1 MDAIE
6 YLKSPAKQDHG
17 TAVAI
22 YGAEQYLKSAALKV
36 VADQILGR
44 EDEDALPTRF
54 TGKDAELVRVL
65 DELRTVSMWSDCR
78 LVIVDNADDFVS
90 KYRAGLEKYL
100 DKPAKKSVLVLDLKS
115 WPKNTKL
122 AKKVAKV
129 GLDINCA
136 ALKPAQVPRW
146 IAAHARQ
153 KYGKTIDG
161 PAAQILVELAGTS
174 LAQLDTELD
183 KLSTYVGETEKIDA
197 EAVRIL
203 VGGWRAETT
212 WAMLDAVRDGQ
223 VGQAIGLLDKLLAA
237 GEAPMKLLGGINF
250 TYRRIAKAT
259 EISRHG
265 MPLADALKSAGM
277 QPFVVGKIVS
287 YMRRI
292 GRPRAEQIYGWLAD
306 ADMDLKGSS
315 SLSDRAVLELLLLRL
330 GGRAGT

>member
-6 YLKSPAKQDHG
+6 YLKSPAKQEHG

-22 YGAEQYLKSAALKV
+22 YGAEQYLKSAAFKV
-36 VADQILGR
+36 VADQILGH

-78 LVIVDNADDFVS
+78 LVIVDSADDFVS

-136 ALKPAQVPRW
+136 SLKPAQVPRW

-183 KLSTYVGETEKIDA
+183 KLSTYVSETENITTPMRCGFWWG
-197 EAVRIL
+197 V
-203 VGGWRAETT
+203 RAETT

-292 GRPRAEQIYGWLAD
+292 GRPRAERIYGWLAD
-306 ADMDLKGSS
+306 AEMDLEEAA
-315 SLSDRAVLELLLLRL
+315 LSDRAVLEQLLLRL
-330 GGRAGT
+330 GGNART

>member
-6 YLKSPAKQDHG
+6 YLRSPGKQDIG
-17 TAVAI
+17 PAVAI

-36 VADQILGR
+36 VAKQVLGND
-44 EDEDALPTRF
+44 EEDAVPTTF
-54 TGKDAELVRVL
+54 SGKDAELVQVL

-78 LVIVDNADDFVS
+78 LVIIENADEFVT

-100 DKPAKKSVLVLDLKS
+100 DKPAKKSVLALDLKS
-115 WPKNTKL
+115 WPKNTRL
-122 AKKVAKV
+122 AKKIAKT
-129 GLDINCA
+129 GLDVNCA
-136 ALKPAQVPRW
+136 AIKPAQAPRW

-161 PAAQILVELAGTS
+161 AAAQILVELAGTS

-183 KLSTYVGETEKIDA
+183 KLSTYVGEAERIDT

-223 VGQAIGLLDKLLAA
+223 VGHAIGLLDKLLAA

-259 EISRHG
+259 EMTRHG
-265 MPLADALKSAGM
+265 TPLAEALQSSGM
-277 QPFVVGKIVS
+277 HPYAVKQVVS

-292 GRPRAEQIYGWLAD
+292 GRPRAERIYGWLVD
-306 ADMDLKGSS
+306 ADMALKGSS
-315 SLSDRAVLELLLLRL
+315 ALSERAVLEQLLLRL
-330 GGRAGT
+330 AGRAGA